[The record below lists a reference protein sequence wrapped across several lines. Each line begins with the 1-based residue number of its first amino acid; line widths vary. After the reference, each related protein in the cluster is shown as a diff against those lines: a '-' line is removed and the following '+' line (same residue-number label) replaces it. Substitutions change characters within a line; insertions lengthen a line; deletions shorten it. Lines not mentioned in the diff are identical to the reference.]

1 MYKNFNNKIIIGT
14 ANFGKKYGI
23 KKNKVSNKELKKIF
37 FFLNQKN
44 LRIIDTS
51 ENYGSAEN
59 IISKNIADNKKKW
72 KIITKI
78 SDDGEKLN
86 EKYDKIVAKFGIKPT
101 VLMAHNANDFKN
113 LRFRKKLLEIKKIN
127 KIKIGVS
134 VYTKSE
140 ILNVLKYDNLD
151 VIQLPVSIID
161 QRLVKNNFLKKI
173 KKKGIEIHARSI
185 FFKGVIFKKK
195 EFFKKNK
202 IYYRLIES
210 FEKNYKYTPS
220 QICLNWINNQKYI
233 DKIILGIDNL
243 NQLKKNLYDLKY
255 FKKKTGFKVLN
266 IPDKYLDLRKI

>member
-23 KKNKVSNKELKKIF
+23 KKNKISNKELKKIF

-113 LRFRKKLLEIKKIN
+113 LRFRKKLLELKKIN

-233 DKIILGIDNL
+233 DKIILGIDSL

-255 FKKKTGFKVLN
+255 FKKKTDFKVLN

>member
-23 KKNKVSNKELKKIF
+23 KKNKISNKELKKIF

-113 LRFRKKLLEIKKIN
+113 LRFRKKLLELKKIN

-173 KKKGIEIHARSI
+173 KKKGIEINARSI

-255 FKKKTGFKVLN
+255 FKKKTDFKVLN

>member
-86 EKYDKIVAKFGIKPT
+86 EKYDKIVAKFGVKPT

-233 DKIILGIDNL
+233 DKIILGIDSL

-255 FKKKTGFKVLN
+255 FKKKTDFKVLN

>member
-86 EKYDKIVAKFGIKPT
+86 EKYDKIVAKFGVKPT

-255 FKKKTGFKVLN
+255 FKKKTDFKVLN

>member
-23 KKNKVSNKELKKIF
+23 KKHKVSNKELKKIF

-51 ENYGSAEN
+51 ENYGNAEN
-59 IISKNIADNKKKW
+59 IIGKNIAKNKKKW

-78 SDDGEKLN
+78 SNDGEKLN
-86 EKYDKIVAKFGIKPT
+86 EKYNKIVAKFGIKPS

-113 LRFRKKLLEIKKIN
+113 LRFRKKLLELKQIN

-140 ILNVLKYDNLD
+140 ILNVIKYGNLD

-195 EFFKKNK
+195 KFFKKNK

-233 DKIILGIDNL
+233 DKIILGIDSV

-255 FKKKTGFKVLN
+255 LKKKTDFKVLS